1 MMRKIAF
8 FDLDGTLCSGGDL
21 HVSLEIKQAFQS
33 MRENEIEPV
42 IATGRSFYEVQH
54 LLTFLEVENYI
65 LSNGCYVKFKGKLIQ
80 NATMSIVEIQHIL
93 AIANEYNIGTGF
105 FNQNGFALTMDNPI
119 VQQHMRSMGSMDI
132 EFNEKFFVEQP
143 VNFMNLYLN
152 AKTERVIREKIIA
165 VSDIERYAPLALDI
179 LPKGVSKGQAINLL
193 LEKVSDSRV
202 ITYAFGNQNNDISM
216 FKTVNYGMSMKE
228 STAELKQ
235 LSSYI
240 AKTDNGVLEGLKH
253 FKLI

>member
-1 MMRKIAF
+1 
-8 FDLDGTLCSGGDL
+8 
-21 HVSLEIKQAFQS
+21 
-33 MRENEIEPV
+33 
-42 IATGRSFYEVQH
+42 
-54 LLTFLEVENYI
+54 
-65 LSNGCYVKFKGKLIQ
+65 
-80 NATMSIVEIQHIL
+80 MSIVEIQHIL

-105 FNQNGFALTMDNPI
+105 FNRNGFALTMDNPI

-132 EFNEKFFVEQP
+132 EFNENFFVEQP

-165 VSDIERYAPLALDI
+165 VSDIERYAPLAIDI

-202 ITYAFGNQNNDISM
+202 TTYAFGNQNNDISM

-228 STAELKQ
+228 STAELKK
-235 LSSYI
+235 LSSYV